1 MTSEPGFWDRLG
13 LDEAG
18 MPKHLPMGVTA
29 EGQGPTN
36 DAEAHHFVCWC
47 GLSDCPL
54 TKALAQ
60 AHQQAAVEG
69 WEVVGAHDDLAAWRD
84 EVAGVLCVADDCIN
98 CEGTGQEVAAW
109 TSEGHVAEF
118 RTCSRGARMAQALMP
133 LIERREAE
141 ARAGAL
147 ADAAKAWQQG
157 QWSDVLLPKPT
168 PPAVPVI
175 AYANR
180 VGDWLRDRA
189 DSIAPE
195 VTE

>member
-69 WEVVGAHDDLAAWRD
+69 WEVVGAHDDLAALRD
-84 EVAGVLCVADDCIN
+84 EVARHFRRRMMGADADHYEERHRLMGIDPMCCNDAI
-98 CEGTGQEVAAW
+98 CRRAVEEADALLPLL
-109 TSEGHVAEF
+109 
-118 RTCSRGARMAQALMP
+118 AR
-133 LIERREAE
+133 IDREARIGE
-141 ARAGAL
+141 REQIVNAVNAL
-147 ADAAKAWQQG
+147 RPDAA
-157 QWSDVLLPKPT
+157 LPS
-168 PPAVPVI
+168 PV
-175 AYANR
+175 AYR
-180 VGDWLRDRA
+180 VCQRDMLNLLRDRA
-189 DSIAPE
+189 DSIASE